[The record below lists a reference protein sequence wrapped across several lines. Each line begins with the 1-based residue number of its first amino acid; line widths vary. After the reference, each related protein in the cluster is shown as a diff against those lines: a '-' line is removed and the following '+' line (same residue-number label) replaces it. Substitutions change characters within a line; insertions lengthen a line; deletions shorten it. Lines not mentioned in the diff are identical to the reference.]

1 MHGFQVFFRTFVTNM
16 RHFLTYILLFTT
28 ALIAYAKNDFT
39 DAEQQQISLETP
51 GLFAKSAS
59 FQVDFSILKQ
69 SEYSF
74 PLPVGKVI
82 NETNSILEIETAKG
96 DAVKAMFDG
105 IVRLS
110 RAIGLWGNAVVV
122 RHNNG
127 LETVYAGNA
136 QNLVKVGD
144 KVKAGQT
151 VAIVGNGINVNPMK
165 QTPNTLAFFIQVNGR
180 RINPATLLDTKSHK
194 LFRQVVTFK
203 KKPGGID
210 ITTTRKEKQNK
221 EPEGMSMDTNNP
233 FGSNATYRLDLRQI
247 KSWHYPLD
255 GSHVISDYGGKRNH
269 AGIDIKNGAGKEVYA
284 LFDGLVVQSG
294 VFSGYGKCV
303 TLRHANGLETRY
315 AHNSK
320 NYVKVGDKVKAGDVL
335 GLTGRTGRATTEH
348 VHFETR
354 INGRAFNPNYVLDTK
369 NQCLQNCV
377 LQFKKG
383 GGVVKLK
390 D

>member
-105 IVRLS
+105 TVRLS
-110 RAIGLWGNAVVV
+110 RAIGLWGNVVVV

>member
-1 MHGFQVFFRTFVTNM
+1 MHGFQVFFRTFVINM
-16 RHFLTYILLFTT
+16 RHFLTYILLFAT
-28 ALIAYAKNDFT
+28 ALIAYAKNDFS

-105 IVRLS
+105 TVRLS
-110 RAIGLWGNAVVV
+110 RAIGLWGNVVVV

-303 TLRHANGLETRY
+303 TLRHTNGLETRY

>member
-16 RHFLTYILLFTT
+16 RHFLTYILLFAT
-28 ALIAYAKNDFT
+28 ALIAYAKNDFS

-105 IVRLS
+105 TVRLS
-110 RAIGLWGNAVVV
+110 RAIGLWGNVVVV

-303 TLRHANGLETRY
+303 TLRHTNGLETRY

>member
-110 RAIGLWGNAVVV
+110 RAIGLWGNVVVV

>member
-16 RHFLTYILLFTT
+16 RHFLTYILLFAT

-105 IVRLS
+105 TVRLS
-110 RAIGLWGNAVVV
+110 RAIGLWGNVVVV

>member
-16 RHFLTYILLFTT
+16 RHFLTYILLFAT

-105 IVRLS
+105 TVRLS
-110 RAIGLWGNAVVV
+110 RAIGLWGNVVVV

-221 EPEGMSMDTNNP
+221 EPESMSMDTNNP

>member
-105 IVRLS
+105 TVRLS
-110 RAIGLWGNAVVV
+110 RAIGLWGNVVVV

-203 KKPGGID
+203 KKSGGID

>member
-16 RHFLTYILLFTT
+16 RHFLTYILLFAT

-105 IVRLS
+105 TVRLS
-110 RAIGLWGNAVVV
+110 RAIGLWGNVVVV

-303 TLRHANGLETRY
+303 TLRHTNGLETRY

>member
-1 MHGFQVFFRTFVTNM
+1 MHGFQVFFRTFVTKM
-16 RHFLTYILLFTT
+16 RHFLTYILLFAT
-28 ALIAYAKNDFT
+28 ALIAYAKNDFS

>member
-16 RHFLTYILLFTT
+16 RHFLTYILLFAT

-105 IVRLS
+105 TVRLS
-110 RAIGLWGNAVVV
+110 RAIGLWGNVVVV

-127 LETVYAGNA
+127 LETAYAGNA

>member
-1 MHGFQVFFRTFVTNM
+1 MYGFQVFFRTFVTNM
-16 RHFLTYILLFTT
+16 RHFLTYILLFAT
-28 ALIAYAKNDFT
+28 ALIAYANNDFT

-105 IVRLS
+105 TVRLS
-110 RAIGLWGNAVVV
+110 RAIGLWGNVVVV

>member
-16 RHFLTYILLFTT
+16 RHFLTYILLFAT

-105 IVRLS
+105 TVRLS
-110 RAIGLWGNAVVV
+110 RAIGLWGNVVVV

-255 GSHVISDYGGKRNH
+255 GSHVISDYGGRRNH

>member
-16 RHFLTYILLFTT
+16 RHFLTYILLFAT
-28 ALIAYAKNDFT
+28 ALIAYAKNDFS

-105 IVRLS
+105 TVRLS
-110 RAIGLWGNAVVV
+110 RAIGLWGNVVVV

>member
-1 MHGFQVFFRTFVTNM
+1 MLGFQVFFRNFVTNM
-16 RHFLTYILLFTT
+16 RHFFTFILLFYT
-28 ALIAYAKNDFT
+28 ALIASAKNDFT

-105 IVRLS
+105 TVRLS
-110 RAIGLWGNAVVV
+110 RAVGLWGNVVVV

-127 LETVYAGNA
+127 LETVYSGNA

-151 VAIVGNGINVNPMK
+151 IAIVGNGINVNPLK

-180 RINPATLLDTKSHK
+180 RINPSTLLDPKNHK

-203 KKPGGID
+203 KKPNGID
-210 ITTTRKEKQNK
+210 ITTSRKEKANT

-233 FGSNATYRLDLRQI
+233 FGSNSTYRLDLRQI
-247 KSWHYPLD
+247 KSWHYPLN
-255 GSHVISDYGGKRNH
+255 GSHLISDYGGRRNH

-354 INGRAFNPNYVLDTK
+354 INGRAFNPNYVLDVK